1 MKIIKLL
8 LQIIISVILFITFIG
23 FNIALFFAGWAL
35 FGFDYYWV
43 IFLITYS
50 ILLIITIYIQKNKL
64 F

>member
-1 MKIIKLL
+1 MKIIKSLL
-8 LQIIISVILFITFIG
+8 LIIITTIMFISFIG

-50 ILLIITIYIQKNKL
+50 ILLLITIYIQKNKL

>member
-8 LQIIISVILFITFIG
+8 FLIIITIIMFISFIG

-50 ILLIITIYIQKNKL
+50 ILLLITIYIQKYKL